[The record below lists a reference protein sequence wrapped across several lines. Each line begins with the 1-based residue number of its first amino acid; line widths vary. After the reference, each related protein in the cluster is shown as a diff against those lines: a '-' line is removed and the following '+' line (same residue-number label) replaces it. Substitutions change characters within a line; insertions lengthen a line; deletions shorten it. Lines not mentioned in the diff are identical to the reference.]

1 MHKGRPLTNPMMI
14 TSTDG
19 NIVSVM
25 GPCFAVGKNSDAY
38 ILNNMFKSAEGVVD
52 WLNENDKYLFL
63 IVGFAM
69 HAVETITDFGLCMRC
84 QNF

>member
-19 NIVSVM
+19 YIVSVM

-38 ILNNMFKSAEGVVD
+38 ILNNMFNSAEGIVD
-52 WLNENDKYLFL
+52 WLNENIYF
-63 IVGFAM
+63 
-69 HAVETITDFGLCMRC
+69 
-84 QNF
+84 